1 MRKKRVFL
9 PVAIKLIVMYWMFL
23 VVVVLFSS
31 CSAPKQRRGD
41 WMEHLNHRQFRFNAP
56 TVAWD
61 RRNYYSMDELKEI
74 WAITYERALANLDT
88 E

>member
-1 MRKKRVFL
+1 
-9 PVAIKLIVMYWMFL
+9 
-23 VVVVLFSS
+23 
-31 CSAPKQRRGD
+31 
-41 WMEHLNHRQFRFNAP
+41 MEQLNHRQFRFNAP

-61 RRNYYSMDELKEI
+61 RRNYYSLDELKEI

>member
-1 MRKKRVFL
+1 
-9 PVAIKLIVMYWMFL
+9 
-23 VVVVLFSS
+23 
-31 CSAPKQRRGD
+31 
-41 WMEHLNHRQFRFNAP
+41 MEHLNHRQFRFNAP

-61 RRNYYSMDELKEI
+61 RRNYYSLDELKEM